1 MANYLHHI
9 RSAISRSLSASH
21 LSNGAFRKVLLT
33 VTLLAVSSAVQ
44 IGFANEAA
52 EKSYEATVR
61 PLIQKYCY
69 ECHSDAVSEAEINF
83 ESMTSLKDVRK
94 HLKAWQRTLEVLE
107 SSQMPPKEAKQP
119 TDSERSQLNRWTK
132 EFLTAEAQAHA
143 GDPGPV
149 VLRRLNNAEYTYTL
163 RDITGVASLAPAKEF
178 PADSAAG
185 EGFTN
190 TGNALVMSPSLV
202 TKYMDASKDIASHA
216 VLTPSGIRFSEFKSP
231 SDWTNETLDE
241 IRKFYA
247 AYSDEGG
254 GESVNLQGI
263 IFDTNQG
270 GRLPLERYIR
280 ATLTERNA
288 IRKGE
293 KTLQA
298 VAQEHRLNTKYLA
311 SLWNLLDT
319 PDEKTTADSSNSGQS
334 LIGLIR
340 QRWRQSQPDDTVAL
354 SNEIVQWQRA
364 LWRFTSVGHIGKVNG
379 PKSWQESTDP
389 ITARQELRWKIPD
402 SNAADTVT
410 FYLRVGDAG
419 DGNENDYAYI
429 ERPRLV
435 AQGRQD
441 ILLRDVRAIASSM
454 NQLRP
459 AFVDNVVGC
468 LNAAD
473 EASKQNAG
481 SGINAL
487 ADKHHVAA
495 TNLAAWLE
503 FLGIGGGEKL
513 EVTGHLNRQTTGMAG
528 YEFVK
533 GWVGDDALSIVA
545 NSSDQHV
552 RIPGN
557 LNPHS
562 IAVHP
567 SPTMAIGIGW
577 QSPES
582 MVVRVDGTVQHAHPE
597 CGNGVAWALELR
609 RGNSRQKLKAG
620 FAQGPNKVAIG
631 AIENVAIQRGD
642 LLSIVISPRDGNH
655 SCDLTAV
662 DFTISAGSKT
672 WDLAKD
678 ISPDVIQSNPH
689 ADQFGNA
696 KVWHFYSEATND
708 NKTHVI
714 PTGSLLA
721 RWQSTVDETEKQ
733 KLAAQ
738 IQNLFINGSTGLA
751 ADAPDAILYRQL
763 TSFSGPLFAAAAKSG
778 ALNKVATPSTNT
790 QPSKNTNGSSSD
802 ALQKADEFGLDPAMF
817 GRHPDGTPI
826 DDGSLC
832 VKAPMVYEIKLPAS
846 LAAGAELIASGFIH
860 PASAKDG
867 SVQFDFLTTKPA
879 TETGIQASQKR
890 EANLNGMWS
899 DNNRQVV
906 HSTPIVVSENS
917 PARERIKQSF
927 DEFRSWFP
935 IALCYTKIVPVDEV
949 VTLTLF
955 HREDEQLQRL
965 MLDDNERK
973 HLEQLWAELHFIS
986 RDAFKLVDAY
996 EQLWQFAT
1004 QDADPSAFEPLRE
1017 PIKQRASAFREQ
1029 LTAAEPEHIK
1039 GVLAFATK
1047 AYRRDLTPDEQKQL
1061 TTLYTK
1067 LRNEEVQHEDAI
1079 RLLLTRVMVSP
1090 DFLYRL
1096 EKPSPGVAAKRI
1108 SANEL
1113 ANRLSY
1119 FLWSSAPDAALL
1131 QSAKEGKLF
1140 DNDVLRAHVK
1150 RMLADPRARRFAT
1163 EFGGQWLH
1171 IVDFDQHDEKS
1182 ERHFPAFAGLRA
1194 AMYEESLLFVLDL
1207 VQNDR
1212 SILNFVDADY
1222 TFVNEDL
1229 AKFYGIDGV
1238 TGPEFR
1244 RVEGVR
1250 KLSRGGILTQAT
1262 TLAKQSGASRTSPIL
1277 RGNWLS
1283 EVILG
1288 EKLPRPPKNV
1298 PQLAESA
1305 PEGMTERQLI
1315 ELHSKDEACIKCHAR
1330 IDPFGFALENFDGIG
1345 QFRTHDTHQL
1355 PINAKTRLPDGTDID
1370 GLAGLKSYLLT
1381 NRKSD
1386 FVRQFNR
1393 KLLGYALGRATQL
1406 SDQPM
1411 LEELH
1416 RLQEANGYSIL
1427 KTMEAIVSSKQF
1439 QEIRGLDLVVDE

>member
-1 MANYLHHI
+1 MG
-9 RSAISRSLSASH
+9 ISIHFLRSLGASRRCALSPQSPHLRIQLIATCLIALTSSLHTCSAYDGTDS
-21 LSNGAFRKVLLT
+21 T
-33 VTLLAVSSAVQ
+33 
-44 IGFANEAA
+44 
-52 EKSYEATVR
+52 YEATVR
-61 PLIQKYCY
+61 PLIAKYCF
-69 ECHSDAVSEAEINF
+69 ECHSNAVSEAEINF
-83 ESMTSLKDVRK
+83 ESMPSIKDVRK
-94 HLKAWQRTLEVLE
+94 HLKAWQRTLEVVE
-107 SSQMPPKEAKQP
+107 TSQMPPKDAKQP
-119 TDSERSQLNRWTK
+119 NDAERNHLNRWTK
-132 EFLTAEAQAHA
+132 EFLTQEANAHA

-163 RDITGVASLAPAKEF
+163 RDITGIESLAPAREF

-202 TKYMDASKDIASHA
+202 TKYMDAAKEVAAHA
-216 VLTPSGIRFSEFKSP
+216 VLTPKGIRFSKHTSP

-241 IRKFYA
+241 IRRFYA
-247 AYSDEGG
+247 MYSDEGG

-280 ATLTERNA
+280 ATLAERDALRN
-288 IRKGE
+288 KT

-298 VAQEHRLNTKYLA
+298 VAQEYRLNTKYLTA
-311 SLWNLLDT
+311 LWNLLDSA
-319 PDEKTTADSSNSGQS
+319 ADSTKQTTGSS

-340 QRWRQSQPDDTVAL
+340 QRWQQSKPEDAVPL

-389 ITARQELRWKIPD
+389 ISPRQELRWKLPD
-402 SNAADTVT
+402 NATSDTVT

-419 DGNENDYAYI
+419 DGNADDFAYI

-441 ILLRDVRAIASSM
+441 ILLRDVRAISQAM
-454 NQLRP
+454 EQMRP
-459 AFVDNVVGC
+459 NFVENVVSC
-468 LNAAD
+468 LIAAD
-473 EASKQNAG
+473 EASRQ
-481 SGINAL
+481 
-487 ADKHHVAA
+487 DAA
-495 TNLAAWLE
+495 TDIRELANKHRVDEKHLSAWLE
-503 FLGIGGGEKL
+503 FLGIGGGSNL
-513 EVTGHLNRQTTGMAG
+513 EVTGHLTRQAG
-528 YEFVK
+528 SMSGYDFVK

-562 IAVHP
+562 VAVHP
-567 SPTMAIGIGW
+567 SPTMAIAIGW
-577 QSPES
+577 QCPEP
-582 MVVRVDGTVQHAHPE
+582 MVVRVDGSVQHAHPE

-620 FAQGPNKVAIG
+620 FAQGSTKIAIG
-631 AIENVAIQRGD
+631 AVENISLQRGD
-642 LLSIVISPRDGNH
+642 LLSLIISPRDGNH

-662 DFTISAGSKT
+662 DLNIASAART

-678 ISPDVIQSNPH
+678 ISSNLIEGNPH
-689 ADQFGNA
+689 VDSFGTQ

-708 NKTHVI
+708 TKSHVI
-714 PTGSLLA
+714 PSGSLLA
-721 RWQSTVDETEKQ
+721 RWQSTVDNSEKQ
-733 KLAAQ
+733 KLAGQIRELFQNGPVAQ
-738 IQNLFINGSTGLA
+738 A
-751 ADAPDAILYRQL
+751 ADSPDAILYRQL

-778 ALNKVATPSTNT
+778 ALN
-790 QPSKNTNGSSSD
+790 SKQSD
-802 ALQKADEFGLDPAMF
+802 ATQSAPNALASQRNFGMDPTLF
-817 GRHPDGTPI
+817 GRHPNGSPI
-826 DDGSLC
+826 EEASLC
-832 VKAPMVYEIKLPAS
+832 VKAPTVFEITLPAS
-846 LAAGAELIASGFIH
+846 LAAGAEIIASGFIH
-860 PASAKDG
+860 QASSKEG
-867 SVQFDFLTTKPA
+867 SVQFDFLTTKPTA
-879 TETGIQASQKR
+879 ETGIQTSEKQ
-890 EANLNGMWS
+890 EANLNGLWS
-899 DNNRQVV
+899 DNNRKVV
-906 HSTPIVVSENS
+906 HSTPIVVADNS
-917 PARERIKQSF
+917 PARERIKKSF
-927 DEFRSWFP
+927 DEFRNWFP

-955 HREDEQLQRL
+955 HREDDHLQRL
-965 MLDDNERK
+965 MLTDSERER
-973 HLEQLWAELHFIS
+973 LEQLWAELHFVS

-1017 PIKQRASAFREQ
+1017 PIKQRAAAFREQ
-1029 LTAAEPEHIK
+1029 LTAAEPEHIRAAI
-1039 GVLAFATK
+1039 AFAKK
-1047 AYRRDLTPDEQKQL
+1047 AYRRALTDSEQLQLSDLYK
-1061 TTLYTK
+1061 K
-1067 LRNEEVQHEDAI
+1067 LRVEEVNHEDAV
-1079 RLLLTRVMVSP
+1079 RLLLTRILVSP

-1096 EKPSPGVAAKRI
+1096 EKPNPGTLATRVT
-1108 SANEL
+1108 ANEL

-1119 FLWSSAPDAALL
+1119 FLWSSAPDQQLL
-1131 QSAKEGKLF
+1131 ESAQSGELFEKE
-1140 DNDVLRAHVK
+1140 VLRSHVS
-1150 RMLADPRARRFAT
+1150 RMLSDPRARRFAT

-1182 ERHFPAFAGLRA
+1182 ERHFPQFAELRSS
-1194 AMYEESLLFVLDL
+1194 MYEESIQFVLDL

-1212 SILNFVDADY
+1212 SILNLVDADY
-1222 TFVNEDL
+1222 TFVNESL
-1229 AKFYGIDGV
+1229 ANFYGIEGV
-1238 TGPEFR
+1238 HGPEFR
-1244 RVEGVR
+1244 RVDGVR

-1305 PEGMTERQLI
+1305 PDGMTERQLI
-1315 ELHSKDEACIKCHAR
+1315 ELHSKEESCMKCHAR
-1330 IDPFGFALENFDGIG
+1330 IDPFGFALENFDAIG
-1345 QFRTHDTHQL
+1345 QFRRQDTHQL
-1355 PINAKTRLPDGTDID
+1355 PIDSKTRLPDGTDIH
-1370 GLAGLKSYLLT
+1370 GLEGLKSYLLN
-1381 NRKSD
+1381 NRRSD

-1406 SDQPM
+1406 SDQPL
-1411 LEELH
+1411 LEELQ
-1416 RLQEANGYSIL
+1416 RLQEQNDYSIH
-1427 KTMEAIVSSKQF
+1427 KTIEFIVASKQF
-1439 QEIRGLDLVVDE
+1439 QEIRGLDVVIED